1 MSTLASATVPSVP
14 KSSRSPISVVPYE
27 RFPTYRRLPIS
38 ISLCVFDGNCR
49 HPEASSLPTID
60 LERTTGEAAAQR
72 RRRKQG
78 GLGACSTRN
87 KDQMG
92 GKPLGPGAEGRG
104 RGPPRAPGGLKGG
117 CPAADGLR
125 SIRALEPFS
134 GLSRCTSAM
143 ALDGTKNAPANVN
156 AQGR

>member
-1 MSTLASATVPSVP
+1 MTTLASATVPSVP

-87 KDQMG
+87 KGQMG
-92 GKPLGPGAEGRG
+92 GKPLGPGAEGGG
-104 RGPPRAPGGLKGG
+104 RGPPRAPSSSEGGSPG
-117 CPAADGLR
+117 PA
-125 SIRALEPFS
+125 RA
-134 GLSRCTSAM
+134 TSAR
-143 ALDGTKNAPANVN
+143 ARGWP
-156 AQGR
+156 R